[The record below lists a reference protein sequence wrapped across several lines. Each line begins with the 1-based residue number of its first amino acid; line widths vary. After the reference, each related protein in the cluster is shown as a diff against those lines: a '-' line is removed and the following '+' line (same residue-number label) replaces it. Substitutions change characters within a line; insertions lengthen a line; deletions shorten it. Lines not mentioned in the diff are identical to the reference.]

1 MKFDVN
7 NYLQFDRKQYNN
19 DVVIW
24 FYQKINEKQS
34 ILIGSCLVKDLYQIQ
49 LIGDEITKVYS
60 LMFQFKLTNV
70 IIHCDYFEAK
80 L

>member
-7 NYLQFDRKQYNN
+7 NYLQFDRNQYGD

-24 FYQKINEKQS
+24 FYQKINERQS
-34 ILIGSCLVKDLYQIQ
+34 MLIGSCLVKDLYQIQ
-49 LIGDEITKVYS
+49 LIGDENTKVYS